1 MTKWSGAATGENA
14 CFDREPRPRRR
25 LFVGSIG
32 LSTGNAAATGA
43 DVAGLGGGD
52 VVAGDVAADS
62 GGFGSAGA
70 AAGLRDCAVGLVDA
84 ADLFGPAGA
93 VFTLALTGFAFFV
106 GAGAGVDGA
115 VLARR
120 LGVLAL
126 EADAAARGLA
136 VMAQKRAATLPGP
149 SLVATSC

>member
-25 LFVGSIG
+25 LFAGSIG

-43 DVAGLGGGD
+43 DAAGLGG
-52 VVAGDVAADS
+52 GDVAADS

-70 AAGLRDCAVGLVDA
+70 VAGLRDCVVGLVDA

>member
-25 LFVGSIG
+25 LFAGSIG

-43 DVAGLGGGD
+43 DAAGLGG
-52 VVAGDVAADS
+52 GDVAADS

-70 AAGLRDCAVGLVDA
+70 AAGLRDCVVGLVDA

-93 VFTLALTGFAFFV
+93 VFTLALTGFAFFA

>member
-25 LFVGSIG
+25 LFAGSIG

-43 DVAGLGGGD
+43 DAAGLGG
-52 VVAGDVAADS
+52 GDVAADS

-70 AAGLRDCAVGLVDA
+70 AAGLRDCVVGLVDV